1 MGDLLDREVF
11 FDKLAADK
19 QADKLA
25 RQLEQYY
32 MPRHKSQIL
41 DQMNR
46 LENTRFVWKKILSK
60 YSMII
65 ECDRI
70 NHADICVVTSK
81 YSGCVLGLASS
92 QATAGVRTEAPH
104 RTEAASPGRL
114 LHILTHTC
122 LPTLSHISSLA
133 FSSTHTSSQPFLA
146 CCISSLT
153 LAYPHFHIFLAL
165 HS

>member
-1 MGDLLDREVF
+1 
-11 FDKLAADK
+11 
-19 QADKLA
+19 
-25 RQLEQYY
+25 
-32 MPRHKSQIL
+32 
-41 DQMNR
+41 
-46 LENTRFVWKKILSK
+46 
-60 YSMII
+60 MII
-65 ECDRI
+65 RCNRI

-133 FSSTHTSSQPFLA
+133 FLGTHF
-146 CCISSLT
+146 
-153 LAYPHFHIFLAL
+153 
-165 HS
+165 

>member
-1 MGDLLDREVF
+1 
-11 FDKLAADK
+11 
-19 QADKLA
+19 
-25 RQLEQYY
+25 
-32 MPRHKSQIL
+32 
-41 DQMNR
+41 
-46 LENTRFVWKKILSK
+46 
-60 YSMII
+60 MII

-133 FSSTHTSSQPFLA
+133 FLGTHF
-146 CCISSLT
+146 
-153 LAYPHFHIFLAL
+153 
-165 HS
+165 